1 MEAKNVRLKQYLLY
15 GIVSFLSGSLL
26 LSVFSA
32 LQKIWLGVPLGVW
45 QGYVIPVLF
54 GGGAGVFIGLWYIR
68 LNLYTQKVKQNEERF
83 RTMADYTYDWEYWI
97 DPQGQYVYITPS
109 CERITGY
116 SADEFKQTPDLSIEI
131 IHPEDRV
138 RVIQHFQE
146 ELSNHNTFSLEFRI
160 ITRNGETRW
169 IGHKCQPVYD
179 DHNNHLGRRGSNRD
193 VTRWMKA
200 KDAIKKREQ
209 TLRGIIDEALDGIVL
224 ANEQGIITEWN
235 KSQEVISGL
244 KQKKAVGRPLWDVQF
259 QMLPSQQQTST
270 RYEQTRNTLKQFFK
284 NGSMP
289 WPKSIREATVYQGDG
304 SKQIFQQ
311 KIFPIKTKKGY
322 MLGSIA
328 RDITDRA
335 LAEEAGR
342 EQRLLAET
350 LQEVAL
356 ALTAHVDLPSVLDE
370 ILNQLHRLTPYSTAN
385 VTLLDDKILRVAHWW
400 GYEAFNAAEM
410 IDTLTQPLDSLP
422 IDAQAI
428 RTRTPILIPDTHQ
441 EPRWVTYPET
451 KWIRSHITL
460 PLYHQERV
468 LGVLR
473 LDSDAPNKFSH
484 EDITRL
490 KPLANAAS
498 IALENARLYEQALR
512 DADTKAALLK
522 EVNHR
527 VKNNLSAIIGLLYAE
542 RRHAKRQ
549 NLPAYQA
556 VTQELITRIQGLAT
570 AHTLLSDS
578 EWRPLSLS
586 YLVNQLIRTTLQIVS
601 RNQQVMV
608 NVSPSP
614 LQVTPQQANS
624 LAFVVTE
631 LTTLYIKY
639 ALTEQKSTR
648 LDASI
653 TILDTQ
659 IQLKFQGILPKCFST
674 IMQAERDSVGLYLIR
689 NIVKSELHGTIKV
702 DQSTGST
709 VIVSFRNE
717 LGESVDDTRA

>member
-1 MEAKNVRLKQYLLY
+1 MKAKTHPKQYLFY
-15 GIVSFLSGSLL
+15 GVASFLAGSLL
-26 LSVFSA
+26 LSAFSA
-32 LQKIWLGVPLGVW
+32 LQKTWLGVPVGVW
-45 QGYVIPVLF
+45 QGYTIPVLL
-54 GGGAGVFIGLWYIR
+54 GGVTGVFIGLWYTK
-68 LNLYTQKVKQNEERF
+68 LNLYTQQVRQNEERF

-97 DPQGQYVYITPS
+97 DPQGQYIYITPA
-109 CERITGY
+109 CKRLTGY
-116 SADEFKQTPDLSIEI
+116 SADEFKQAPNLSIEI
-131 IHPEDRV
+131 IHPEDRA
-138 RVIQHFQE
+138 RVLQHFQE
-146 ELSNHNTFSLEFRI
+146 ELSSNNIFSLEFRI

-169 IGHKCQPVYD
+169 IGHKCQPVY
-179 DHNNHLGRRGSNRD
+179 NANRRHLGRRGSNRD
-193 VTRWMKA
+193 ITRWVKA
-200 KDAIKKREQ
+200 KNAIKEREQ

-224 ANEQGIITEWN
+224 ANEQGLVTEWN
-235 KSQEVISGL
+235 KSQEIISGL
-244 KQKKAVGRPLWDVQF
+244 KQEETVARPLWDVQF
-259 QMLPSQQQTST
+259 QMLTPRQQTPA
-270 RYEQTRNTLKQFFK
+270 RYEKIKGKLELFFK
-284 NGSMP
+284 SGKMP
-289 WPKSIREATVYQGDG
+289 WAESFREITVYQNDG
-304 SKQIFQQ
+304 GKQVFQQ
-311 KIFPIKTKKGY
+311 KIFPIKTEKGY
-322 MLGSIA
+322 MLGSIT

-350 LQEVAL
+350 LQEVTL
-356 ALTAHVDLPSVLDE
+356 ALTAHVDLQSVLDE

-385 VTLLDDKILRVAHWW
+385 VTLLHDKVLRVAHWW

-410 IDTLTQPLDSLP
+410 VDRLVQPLDVLP
-422 IDAQAI
+422 IDAEAI
-428 RTRTPILIPDTHQ
+428 RTRTPILIPDTHK

-473 LDSDAPNKFSH
+473 LDGDAPNKFTH

-490 KPLANAAS
+490 EPLANAAS

-578 EWRPLSLS
+578 EWQPIPLS
-586 YLVNQLIRTTLQIVS
+586 YLVTQLIRTTLQSVS
-601 RNQQVMV
+601 RSKQIIINI
-608 NVSPSP
+608 SPSP

-624 LAFVVTE
+624 LALVITE
-631 LTTLYIKY
+631 LATLYIKY
-639 ALTEQKSTR
+639 VMAEQESVQLT
-648 LDASI
+648 ASI
-653 TILDTQ
+653 TDLGAQ
-659 IQLKFQGILPKCFST
+659 IQLKFQGISPKCFSAM
-674 IMQAERDSVGLYLIR
+674 MQAERDNVGLYLIR
-689 NIVKSELHGTIKV
+689 NIVKSELHGIIEV
-702 DQSTGST
+702 DRNTGST
-709 VIVSFRNE
+709 IIVSFRNE
-717 LGESVDDTRA
+717 LGDLNDTKS